1 MVQSTTLPSLVR
13 GEWVP
18 MSYEEF
24 LAWVPDGLHGEW
36 FDGEG
41 IIFVPPTK
49 DHQDAALFL
58 AELIATFA
66 RVFGLGEVVIAP
78 YEMRLR
84 EGARP
89 EPDVLYV
96 APEHADRWQDKRLVG
111 PADFVGEFISD
122 DSVGHDRRRK
132 FAEYEVAGVREYVM
146 VDRRRRP
153 GRFDFHRL
161 DDDGRY
167 QSVPP
172 DERGRYHSMVL
183 PGFWL
188 DPNWFWQDSPPNIER
203 LMMRIAPAA
212 YRRYLMAI
220 LENESDEQA

>member
-84 EGARP
+84 EGAPGTGRA
-89 EPDVLYV
+89 LCR
-96 APEHADRWQDKRLVG
+96 AGARRSLARQSLGRSGRL
-111 PADFVGEFISD
+111 
-122 DSVGHDRRRK
+122 RRRVHLGRQRRSRP
-132 FAEYEVAGVREYVM
+132 ATEVRGV
-146 VDRRRRP
+146 
-153 GRFDFHRL
+153 
-161 DDDGRY
+161 
-167 QSVPP
+167 
-172 DERGRYHSMVL
+172 
-183 PGFWL
+183 
-188 DPNWFWQDSPPNIER
+188 
-203 LMMRIAPAA
+203 
-212 YRRYLMAI
+212 
-220 LENESDEQA
+220 